1 MTDDRYGRIHTD
13 GSRSGGQPLND
24 NVEAKALALV
34 NEVEREEGEN
44 ELTRR
49 IMRGLIMDEALCRA
63 LEQHEVLTA
72 ENERLRGTLLW
83 IRGICA
89 EELDLEYTD
98 AMRRVFQRNVRDAVL
113 KALTDPE
120 AGQPWLRTYDAHLK
134 GTNNA

>member
-1 MTDDRYGRIHTD
+1 MTDNRYGKIHTD

-24 NVEAKALALV
+24 SIEAKALALV
-34 NEVEREEGEN
+34 NEVAKECWQRP
-44 ELTRR
+44 
-49 IMRGLIMDEALCRA
+49 DEPYSFQIFETLCCA
-63 LEQHEVLTA
+63 IEQQEVLTA

-113 KALTDPE
+113 KALTNPE
-120 AGQPWLRTYDAHLK
+120 AGQPWLRTYDEHLK
-134 GTNNA
+134 GEGNDEHN